1 MNVKRILICLFLL
14 AGFAKV
20 NAQAVKLW
28 ETGEIYQRPESVAYD
43 SKRGC
48 LYISNCNGEVKTGT
62 SYGDHT
68 ISKAD
73 LQGNILE
80 FDFVKNLTKP
90 TGICI
95 FDEKLYIVERFGVVI
110 YDLNENKIADKIYI
124 KTSYF
129 PNDITVDTEG
139 VIYVSESDTN
149 VIYRIKDKNVVKWMD
164 SKEISRPNGVLY
176 DNGRLIVGVNSDNC
190 LKAVTIA
197 DKKVT
202 NIARLGPGIIDG
214 IKKCGNGYLVSLYMG
229 NLYMVKP
236 TGEVTELIN
245 TRDAKINIA
254 DFEYI
259 PDKELIVIPALQ
271 NNKLL
276 GYKFDPME
284 KTVNQPK

>member
-1 MNVKRILICLFLL
+1 MKNLKRILICVFVLV
-14 AGFAKV
+14 GFVKV
-20 NAQAVKLW
+20 NAQTVKLW
-28 ETGEIYQRPESVAYD
+28 ETGEIYKRPESAAYD

-48 LYISNCNGEVKTGT
+48 LYISNCNGDVKTGT
-62 SYGDHT
+62 SYGDHC

-95 FDEKLYIVERFGVVI
+95 FDDKLYIVERFGVVI
-110 YDLNENKIADKIYI
+110 YDLNANKIADKIYI

-129 PNDITVDTEG
+129 LNDITVDSEG
-139 VIYVSESDTN
+139 GIFVSESDTN
-149 VIYRIKDKNVVKWMD
+149 VIYRIKDKNVEKWLD
-164 SKEISRPNGVLY
+164 SKAISRPNGILF
-176 DNGRLIVGVNSDNC
+176 DDGRLIVGVNSDNY
-190 LKAVTIA
+190 LKTVNISNKQVSEIA
-197 DKKVT
+197 
-202 NIARLGPGIIDG
+202 NLGPGIIDG
-214 IKKCGNGYLVSLYMG
+214 IKKCRDGYLVSHYLG

-259 PDKELIVIPALQ
+259 ADKHLIIIPALQ
-271 NNKLL
+271 NNKLF
-276 GYKFDPME
+276 GYKFSPTE
-284 KTVNQPK
+284 KTN